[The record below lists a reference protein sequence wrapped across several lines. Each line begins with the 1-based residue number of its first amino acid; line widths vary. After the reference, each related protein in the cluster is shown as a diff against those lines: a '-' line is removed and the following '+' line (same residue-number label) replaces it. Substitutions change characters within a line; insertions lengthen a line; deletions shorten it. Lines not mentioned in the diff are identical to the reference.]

1 MTSNVGQGSG
11 SNCDDMLAAIL
22 KQLVAMDECLRSME
36 SKLHNIDT
44 MQAKVS
50 TLEEST
56 GEPGAQQDTLSSAVE
71 HIDLA
76 QTQLTANA
84 ERGATAPRNPP
95 MAYLS
100 TPATAGKE
108 TMMTRSAMTLC
119 PRHTS

>member
-11 SNCDDMLAAIL
+11 SKSDDMLVAIL

-56 GEPGAQQDTLSSAVE
+56 SEPGAQQDTLSSAVE

-84 ERGATAPRNPP
+84 E
-95 MAYLS
+95 
-100 TPATAGKE
+100 
-108 TMMTRSAMTLC
+108 
-119 PRHTS
+119 